1 MVCNVTEVDVKLVS
15 NVMEVKFK
23 LVGNV
28 MEDEV
33 KLISKWRL
41 RLNWLVNIW
50 LGLIR
55 LQRNGGWG

>member
-28 MEDEV
+28 METEV
-33 KLISKWRL
+33 KLVSKWRV
-41 RLNWLVNIW
+41 RFNWSV
-50 LGLIR
+50 
-55 LQRNGGWG
+55 NGGWG

>member
-41 RLNWLVNIW
+41 RLNWSVSGW
-50 LGLIR
+50 LGLI
-55 LQRNGGWG
+55 GP